1 MVGLWW
7 YIEFCWIIEN
17 VDLWIIGCIVFV
29 VIDLLGFELFVD
41 INRNDEG
48 LEKWEEMGKKKYF
61 VGEYY
66 YNIVVV
72 KKFYM
77 FKEFCNKF

>member
-48 LEKWEEMGKKKYF
+48 LEKWEEMGKK
-61 VGEYY
+61 
-66 YNIVVV
+66 NIL
-72 KKFYM
+72 
-77 FKEFCNKF
+77 